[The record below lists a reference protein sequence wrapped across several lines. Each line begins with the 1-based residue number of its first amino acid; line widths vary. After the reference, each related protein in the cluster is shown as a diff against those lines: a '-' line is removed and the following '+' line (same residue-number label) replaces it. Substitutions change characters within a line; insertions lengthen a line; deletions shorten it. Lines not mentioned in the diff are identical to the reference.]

1 MTTHEIITRRAQLP
15 VYFGIYDSYNQLV
28 PSHWHNHIEVLYL
41 LKGTLH
47 LTRNDEK
54 YTLRHKDLFVVN
66 ASDIHYTLSEGETK
80 VLLLQIPYDFL
91 NQAIQQFEFLQF
103 REYFPQ
109 EELQEDEIFQ
119 TMVEHILTMKNLY
132 EQCQEGYQFL
142 FSSNLYLFLHLLFTN
157 YSVRQNSVEKSKD
170 AKHLMRMRTVITYVE
185 QHYMETLSL
194 TEAAALVALNPEYFC
209 RTFKKYMG
217 FSYLEY
223 VNQVRLTHI
232 HKDLLETDDTITTI
246 QERHGFSNYKVFNR
260 MFKEVYGCSP
270 SKLRFNIKK

>member
-54 YTLRHKDLFVVN
+54 YTLRHNDLFVVN

-103 REYFPQ
+103 KEYFPQ

-142 FSSNLYLFLHLLFTN
+142 FSSNLYLFLHLLFTK

-270 SKLRFNIKK
+270 SKLRYNIKK

>member
-109 EELQEDEIFQ
+109 EELQEDAIFQ

-132 EQCQEGYQFL
+132 ERCQEGYQFL

-270 SKLRFNIKK
+270 SKLRYNIKK

>member
-54 YTLRHKDLFVVN
+54 YTLRHNDLFVVN

-103 REYFPQ
+103 KEYFPH
-109 EELQEDEIFQ
+109 EELQENEVFQ
-119 TMVEHILTMKNLY
+119 AMVEHILTMKTLY

-142 FSSNLYLFLHLLFTN
+142 FSSNLHLFLHLLFTN
-157 YSVRQNSVEKSKD
+157 YSVRQNSVEKNKD

-185 QHYMETLSL
+185 QHYMEVLSL
-194 TEAAALVALNPEYFC
+194 TEAAKLVALNPEYFC

-217 FSYLEY
+217 FSFLEY
-223 VNQVRLTHI
+223 VNLVRLTHI
-232 HKDLLETDDTITTI
+232 HKDLLETEDTITTI

-260 MFKEVYGCSP
+260 MFKEVYGCSA
-270 SKLRFNIKK
+270 SKLRSDIKK